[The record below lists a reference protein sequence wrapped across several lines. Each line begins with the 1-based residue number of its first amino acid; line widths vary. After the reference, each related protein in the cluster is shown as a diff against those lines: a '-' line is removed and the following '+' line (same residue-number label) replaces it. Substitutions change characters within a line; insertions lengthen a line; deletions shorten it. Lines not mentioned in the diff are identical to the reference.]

1 MSAPTT
7 TRPAPRAAT
16 AGAVRPV
23 SFATLA
29 LVEWRKQLDTRAGR
43 WLLVTIGIVTAAVLT
58 IMAVVGGGNHSFEA
72 FLVGTSTPMLL
83 LLPVVGVLA
92 ATSEWSQRTALV
104 TFALE
109 PRRTR
114 VGLAKLV
121 SAVASGVVFFL
132 AAVALAA
139 LAHLAVVVLRDAD
152 AAWALDLGTGGGL
165 LLLVVLFMAQ
175 GIGFGLVLLNTPA
188 AIVSLL
194 VLPTVFTIVGSLV
207 PGIVDALPWIDL
219 STASEPLLMGATPG
233 GEQWA
238 HLATASLVWVVAPV
252 VGGLVRVARREV
264 KSA

>member
-1 MSAPTT
+1 MSAPAV
-7 TRPAPRAAT
+7 TRPTTPREA

-23 SFATLA
+23 SFATLT

-43 WLLVTIGIVTAAVLT
+43 WLLVTIGIIIAAVLA
-58 IMAVVGGGNHSFEA
+58 IMAIVDGGNHSFEA
-72 FLVGTSTPMLL
+72 FLIGTSTPMLL
-83 LLPVVGVLA
+83 LLPIVGVLA

-152 AAWALDLGTGGGL
+152 AAWSLDLGTAAGL

-188 AIVSLL
+188 AIVTLL
-194 VLPTVFTIVGSLV
+194 VLPTVFSIVGSLI
-207 PGIVDALPWIDL
+207 PGVVDALPWIDL
-219 STASEPLLMGATPG
+219 SSASTPLVMGEAPD
-233 GEQWA
+233 GEEWA
-238 HLATASLVWVVAPV
+238 RIATASLIWVVAPV

>member
-1 MSAPTT
+1 MSAPAVARPTSHAGTT
-7 TRPAPRAAT
+7 
-16 AGAVRPV
+16 GAVRPV
-23 SFATLA
+23 SFATLT

-43 WLLVTIGIVTAAVLT
+43 WLLVTIGIVTAAVLA
-58 IMAVVGGGNHSFEA
+58 IMAIVDGGNHSFEA

-83 LLPVVGVLA
+83 LLPIVGVLA

-114 VGLAKLV
+114 VGLAKLL

-132 AAVALAA
+132 GAVALAA

-152 AAWALDLGTGGGL
+152 PAWSLDAGVLGGL
-165 LLLVVLFMAQ
+165 FLMVVLVMAQ

-194 VLPTVFTIVGSLV
+194 VLPTVFTIVGSLI

-219 STASEPLLMGATPG
+219 STASEPLLLGEAPD

-238 HLATASLVWVVAPV
+238 HLATASLIWVVAPV
-252 VGGLVRVARREV
+252 VGGLVRVERREV